1 MAGNLVKTKRRI
13 ASIAAT
19 KKITS
24 AMGMIASVKL
34 LREKKAIEFARF
46 ASAESRSFL
55 DAVRAYSLDESILQ
69 EGEGKR
75 AYIVF
80 SSDLGLCGAY
90 NQGMFRLLS
99 SSYREGDLLLPV
111 GAKAKARYGKG
122 KGYPLLEGELGIF
135 DSSRSLLECAA
146 RLLKMKR
153 EGRISSLRVIY
164 TKYVNSLRFDPSE
177 EVLLPLPK
185 LEAPFEVKPIIEPS
199 EERARD
205 EALATWLSLRL
216 LELREECSLCEQS
229 SRRNAMD
236 AANTNADELL
246 EKLNIEYN
254 KARQAAITQEITEVV
269 SGSR

>member
-46 ASAESRSFL
+46 ASAESRAFL
-55 DAVRAYSLDESILQ
+55 DAVRAYSLDESLLK

-99 SSYREGDLLLPV
+99 SKYREGDLLIPI
-111 GAKAKARYGKG
+111 GAKAKARYVKG
-122 KGYPLLEGELGIF
+122 GYSLLEGELSMF
-135 DSSRSLLECAA
+135 DSPRSLLESAK
-146 RLLKMKR
+146 RLLQMKR

-164 TKYVNSLRFDPSE
+164 TKYINSLRFDPAE
-177 EVLLPLPK
+177 EVLLPLLQ
-185 LEAPFEVKPIIEPS
+185 LEPPFEVKPIIEPS
-199 EERARD
+199 EQASRD

>member
-46 ASAESRSFL
+46 ASAESRAFL
-55 DAVRAYSLDESILQ
+55 DAVRAYSLDESLLK

-99 SSYREGDLLLPV
+99 SKYGEGDLLIPI

-122 KGYPLLEGELGIF
+122 GYPLLEGELSMF
-135 DSSRSLLECAA
+135 DSPRSLLESAK
-146 RLLKMKR
+146 RLLQMKTD
-153 EGRISSLRVIY
+153 GRISSLRAIY
-164 TKYVNSLRFDPSE
+164 TKYINSLRFDPAE

-185 LEAPFEVKPIIEPS
+185 LEPPFEVKPIIEPS
-199 EERARD
+199 EQAARD

-216 LELREECSLCEQS
+216 VELKEECSLCEQS

>member
-46 ASAESRSFL
+46 ASAESRAFL
-55 DAVRAYSLDESILQ
+55 DAVRAYSLDESLLE

-99 SSYREGDLLLPV
+99 SKYREGDLLIPI

-122 KGYPLLEGELGIF
+122 GYPLLEGELSMF
-135 DSSRSLLECAA
+135 DSPRSLLESVK
-146 RLLKMKR
+146 RLLRMKR

-164 TKYVNSLRFDPSE
+164 TKYINSLRFDPSE

>member
-46 ASAESRSFL
+46 ASAESRAFL

-99 SSYREGDLLLPV
+99 SKYREGDLLIPI

-122 KGYPLLEGELGIF
+122 GYPLLEGELSMF
-135 DSSRSLLECAA
+135 DSPRSLLESAK
-146 RLLKMKR
+146 RLLQMKR

-164 TKYVNSLRFDPSE
+164 TKYINSLRFDPAE

-199 EERARD
+199 EQAARD

-216 LELREECSLCEQS
+216 VELKEECSLCEQS

>member
-46 ASAESRSFL
+46 ASAESRAFL
-55 DAVRAYSLDESILQ
+55 DAVRAYSLDESLLK

-99 SSYREGDLLLPV
+99 SKYREGDLLIPI
-111 GAKAKARYGKG
+111 GTKAKARYGKG
-122 KGYPLLEGELGIF
+122 GYPLLEDELSMF
-135 DSSRSLLECAA
+135 DSPRSLLESAK
-146 RLLKMKR
+146 RLLQMKR

-164 TKYVNSLRFDPSE
+164 TKYINSLRFDPAE

-185 LEAPFEVKPIIEPS
+185 LEPPFEVKPIIEPS
-199 EERARD
+199 EQASRD

-216 LELREECSLCEQS
+216 LELKEECSLCEQS

>member
-46 ASAESRSFL
+46 ASAESRAFL
-55 DAVRAYSLDESILQ
+55 DAVRAYSLDESLLK

-99 SSYREGDLLLPV
+99 SKYREGDLLIPI
-111 GAKAKARYGKG
+111 GAKSKARYGKG
-122 KGYPLLEGELGIF
+122 GYPLLEGELSMF
-135 DSSRSLLECAA
+135 DSPRSLLESAK
-146 RLLKMKR
+146 RLLQMNR

-164 TKYVNSLRFDPSE
+164 TKYINSLRFDPAE

-199 EERARD
+199 EQAARD

-216 LELREECSLCEQS
+216 LELKEECSLCEQS

>member
-46 ASAESRSFL
+46 ASAESRAFL

-99 SSYREGDLLLPV
+99 SKYREGDLLIPI

-122 KGYPLLEGELGIF
+122 GYPLLEGELSMF
-135 DSSRSLLECAA
+135 DSPRSLLESAK
-146 RLLKMKR
+146 RLLRMKR

-164 TKYVNSLRFDPSE
+164 TKYINSLRFDPSE

-185 LEAPFEVKPIIEPS
+185 LEAPFEVKPIIEPG

>member
-46 ASAESRSFL
+46 ASAESRAFL
-55 DAVRAYSLDESILQ
+55 DAVRAYSLDESLLK

-90 NQGMFRLLS
+90 NQGMVRLLS
-99 SSYREGDLLLPV
+99 SSYREGDLLLPI

-122 KGYPLLEGELGIF
+122 GYPLLEGELSMF
-135 DSSRSLLECAA
+135 DSPRSLLESAK
-146 RLLKMKR
+146 RLLQMKR

-164 TKYVNSLRFDPSE
+164 TKYINSLRFDPSE

-199 EERARD
+199 EQASRD

-216 LELREECSLCEQS
+216 LELKEECSLCEQS

>member
-46 ASAESRSFL
+46 ASAESRAFL
-55 DAVRAYSLDESILQ
+55 DAVRAYSLDESLLK

-99 SSYREGDLLLPV
+99 SSYREGDLLLPI

-122 KGYPLLEGELGIF
+122 GYPLLEGELSMF
-135 DSSRSLLECAA
+135 DSPRSLLESAK
-146 RLLKMKR
+146 RLLQMKR

-164 TKYVNSLRFDPSE
+164 TKYINSLRFDPSE

-199 EERARD
+199 EQASRD

-216 LELREECSLCEQS
+216 LELKEECSLCEQS

>member
-46 ASAESRSFL
+46 ASADSRAFL
-55 DAVRAYSLDESILQ
+55 DAVRAYSLDESLLK

-99 SSYREGDLLLPV
+99 SKYREGDLLIPI

-122 KGYPLLEGELGIF
+122 GYPLLEGELSMF
-135 DSSRSLLECAA
+135 DSPRSLLESAK
-146 RLLKMKR
+146 RLLQMKR

-164 TKYVNSLRFDPSE
+164 TKYINSLRFDPSE

-199 EERARD
+199 EEQARD

-216 LELREECSLCEQS
+216 LELKEECSLCEQS

>member
-46 ASAESRSFL
+46 ASAESRAFL
-55 DAVRAYSLDESILQ
+55 DAVRAYSLDEPLLE

-99 SSYREGDLLLPV
+99 SKYREGDLLIPI

-122 KGYPLLEGELGIF
+122 GYPLLEGELSMF
-135 DSSRSLLECAA
+135 DSPRSLLESAK
-146 RLLKMKR
+146 RLLQMKR

-164 TKYVNSLRFDPSE
+164 TKYINSLRFDPAE

-185 LEAPFEVKPIIEPS
+185 LEPPFEVKPIIEPS

-216 LELREECSLCEQS
+216 LELKEECSLCEQS

>member
-46 ASAESRSFL
+46 ASAESRAFL
-55 DAVRAYSLDESILQ
+55 DAVRAYSLDESLLK

-90 NQGMFRLLS
+90 NQGMFRLIS
-99 SSYREGDLLLPV
+99 SKYREGDLLIPI

-122 KGYPLLEGELGIF
+122 GYPLLDGELSMF
-135 DSSRSLLECAA
+135 DSPRSLLESAK
-146 RLLKMKR
+146 RLLQMKR

-164 TKYVNSLRFDPSE
+164 TKYINSLRFDPSE
-177 EVLLPLPK
+177 EVLLPLLK
-185 LEAPFEVKPIIEPS
+185 LEPPFEVKPIIEPS
-199 EERARD
+199 EQVSRD

-216 LELREECSLCEQS
+216 LELKEECSLCEQS